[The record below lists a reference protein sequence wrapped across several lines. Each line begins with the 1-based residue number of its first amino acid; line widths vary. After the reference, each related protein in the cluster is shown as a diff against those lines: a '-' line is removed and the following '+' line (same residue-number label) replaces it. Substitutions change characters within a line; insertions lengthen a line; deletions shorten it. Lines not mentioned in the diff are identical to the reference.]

1 MKRQAKLE
9 KIEKKMNE
17 LMQERREKA
26 LKFIDR
32 QQERTSKYRSLKMI

>member
-1 MKRQAKLE
+1 MSRQAKLD

-17 LMQERREKA
+17 LIQERREKA

-32 QQERTSKYRSLKMI
+32 QQEKTSKYRSQ

>member
-1 MKRQAKLE
+1 MSRQAKLD

-17 LMQERREKA
+17 LIQERREKA

-32 QQERTSKYRSLKMI
+32 QQEKTSKYRS

>member
-32 QQERTSKYRSLKMI
+32 